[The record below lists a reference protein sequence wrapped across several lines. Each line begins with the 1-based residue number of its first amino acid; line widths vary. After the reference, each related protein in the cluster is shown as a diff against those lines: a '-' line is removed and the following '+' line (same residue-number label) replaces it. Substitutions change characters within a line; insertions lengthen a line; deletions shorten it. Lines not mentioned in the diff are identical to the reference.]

1 MKSVVDIDTKKS
13 KKRKAKTNVRGQS
26 QEQRMLKS
34 KQNDPLY
41 QASSSDNNNNG
52 ADVDLDVDTD
62 ELPSVSPEETRVYST
77 KEASNLGRS
86 VAGRREW
93 QARHKKGK
101 FNQKQDNKNAHRVK
115 GTFSKAKK
123 SS

>member
-1 MKSVVDIDTKKS
+1 MKSVVDLDTKKS

-34 KQNDPLY
+34 KHNDPLY
-41 QASSSDNNNNG
+41 QTAENESGEVEEASEPAIQG
-52 ADVDLDVDTD
+52 
-62 ELPSVSPEETRVYST
+62 EETKIVYTT

-93 QARHKKGK
+93 QLRHKKGK
-101 FNQKQDNKNAHRVK
+101 FNQKQDQKNSHRVK
-115 GTFSKAKK
+115 GTFSKTKRNK
-123 SS
+123 

>member
-26 QEQRMLKS
+26 QEQRMLRS

-41 QASSSDNNNNG
+41 QASSSDNNNG
-52 ADVDLDVDTD
+52 TDVDLDVDTD
-62 ELPSVSPEETRVYST
+62 ELPSVRPPEETRVYST

>member
-1 MKSVVDIDTKKS
+1 MKSVADTNPQKS
-13 KKRKAKTNVRGQS
+13 KKRKNKANARGQS

-34 KQNDPLY
+34 KHNDPLY
-41 QASSSDNNNNG
+41 QAPEDS
-52 ADVDLDVDTD
+52 AEVD
-62 ELPSVSPEETRVYST
+62 EQHEAAAPEEIRVFST

-101 FNQKQDNKNAHRVK
+101 FNEKHDKKNAHRVK
-115 GTFSKAKK
+115 GTFSKAKQYK
-123 SS
+123 

>member
-1 MKSVVDIDTKKS
+1 MKSVVDLDTKKS

-41 QASSSDNNNNG
+41 QAPDNEG
-52 ADVDLDVDTD
+52 AYIDADADAD
-62 ELPSVSPEETRVYST
+62 EPLSVPEESRVFST

-101 FNQKQDNKNAHRVK
+101 FNQKQDQKNSHRVK
-115 GTFSKAKK
+115 GTFSKVKK
-123 SS
+123 AI